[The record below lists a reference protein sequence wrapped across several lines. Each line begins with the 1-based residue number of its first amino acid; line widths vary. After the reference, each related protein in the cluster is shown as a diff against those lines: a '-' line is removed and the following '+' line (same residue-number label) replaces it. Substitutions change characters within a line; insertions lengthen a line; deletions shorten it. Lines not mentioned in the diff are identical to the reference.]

1 MTTRKLFK
9 VGKSIVI
16 EIPEEVLLALD
27 MAEGD
32 ELVIEF
38 DKALGRI
45 LIAKSGEYSG
55 IDEEFASEVNDFIDE
70 YRPALEV
77 LANKRKEK

>member
-1 MTTRKLFK
+1 MATRRLFK
-9 VGKSIVI
+9 VGKSLVL

-32 ELVIEF
+32 ELVIEL
-38 DKALGRI
+38 DPRLGRI
-45 LIAKSGEYSG
+45 LIAKAGEYSG
-55 IDEEFASEVNDFIDE
+55 IDEEFASEVDDFIEE